1 MDLKTLLKYNVVLLN
16 VKFISRND
24 LLRKVIFSTDIRIEL
39 KI

>member
-1 MDLKTLLKYNVVLLN
+1 MDLKTLLKYVVLLN